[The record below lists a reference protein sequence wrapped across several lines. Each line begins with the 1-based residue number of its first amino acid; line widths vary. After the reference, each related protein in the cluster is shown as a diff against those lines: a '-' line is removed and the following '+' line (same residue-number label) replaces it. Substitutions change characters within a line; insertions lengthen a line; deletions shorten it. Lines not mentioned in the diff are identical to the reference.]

1 MKSGVHVK
9 HLIFEAGEV
18 IKDERCSASVSTHK
32 KTLRNIKQNTHQTS
46 PVGFK
51 RVLAAL
57 SQFRSW
63 LRFPDGLWVMDD
75 P

>member
-1 MKSGVHVK
+1 MKSGVHVM

-18 IKDERCSASVSTHK
+18 IKDERRFASVSTQK
-32 KTLRNIKQNTHQTS
+32 NPTNIKQKTHQTS
-46 PVGFK
+46 PIGST

-63 LRFPDGLWVMDD
+63 LGFPDGLWVMDE